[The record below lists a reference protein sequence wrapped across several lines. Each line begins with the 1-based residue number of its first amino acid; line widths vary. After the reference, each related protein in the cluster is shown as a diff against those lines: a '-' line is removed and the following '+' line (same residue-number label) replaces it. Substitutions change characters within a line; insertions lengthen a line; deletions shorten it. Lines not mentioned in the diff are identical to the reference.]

1 MRDEI
6 REALGDAVRD
16 VAETNGCL
24 WQVVAIIG
32 AVLVALFA
40 GGCSGAGVEAQAVQD
55 DAFAGRLEWHETG
68 LEGTY
73 VLVDRETGVCYVARY
88 KGGVCVMVGA
98 DGLPVTVDEIGGETD
113 AD

>member
-1 MRDEI
+1 MRDEL

-16 VAETNGCL
+16 VAETTGCL

-55 DAFAGRLEWHETG
+55 DALAGRFEWHEKGPRSTC
-68 LEGTY
+68 

-88 KGGVCVMVGA
+88 KYGMSVMVGA
-98 DGLPVTVDEIGGETD
+98 DGEPVTVDEIGGDTD